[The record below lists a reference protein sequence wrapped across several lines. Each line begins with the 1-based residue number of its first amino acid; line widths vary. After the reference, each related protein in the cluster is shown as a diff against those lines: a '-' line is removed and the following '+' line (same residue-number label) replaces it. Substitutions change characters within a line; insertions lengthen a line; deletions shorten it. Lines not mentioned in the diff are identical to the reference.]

1 MVLWELTLA
10 TAYFLGLKRTYRLAL
25 KIQKRVLL
33 ARPGIRDF
41 AKRRTRAVFRVAL
54 TAVETIQHRDIEIGR
69 SVGNFLLRFL
79 DRMKPS
85 AHIRGDG
92 PHMPGGAGGG
102 GVHSSHAP
110 PTPGGAAGGAPSNH
124 APITGGTAGGSGAVS
139 RHGVGGSHAGEA
151 AAGQHT
157 IGSNGSSG
165 SSSSRSFSTVIGQGG
180 SSSRSSSSSP
190 VSRCVGSQGH
200 LRTHAFTFNSNR
212 KPPFFS
218 QNLPFLAHLQ
228 ALTTIPGHTLQS
240 RALQIH
246 GAPSLVLPAA
256 LQARDSLPA
265 MPHYLQSP
273 VFQKALFPSQLIPAP
288 STLITGGMS
297 ADVTSMIEA
306 AAQQLKCRQSSGDRL
321 VELGLPGI
329 G

>member
-124 APITGGTAGGSGAVS
+124 APITGGTAGGSGA
-139 RHGVGGSHAGEA
+139 
-151 AAGQHT
+151 
-157 IGSNGSSG
+157 
-165 SSSSRSFSTVIGQGG
+165 
-180 SSSRSSSSSP
+180 
-190 VSRCVGSQGH
+190 
-200 LRTHAFTFNSNR
+200 
-212 KPPFFS
+212 
-218 QNLPFLAHLQ
+218 

-273 VFQKALFPSQLIPAP
+273 LFQKALFPSQLIPAP
-288 STLITGGMS
+288 STYVS
-297 ADVTSMIEA
+297 CHHA
-306 AAQQLKCRQSSGDRL
+306 AGATPTTFSC
-321 VELGLPGI
+321 LPRI
-329 G
+329 VQPLLAFPPR